1 MKKMDSDAAGETP
14 VVATIERY
22 AGSPDI
28 CTIHPDQ
35 PDQDSSDETAT
46 TAWLSAEEGS
56 YCSLS
61 SKR

>member
-1 MKKMDSDAAGETP
+1 MKETDSDTVNETE

-22 AGSPDI
+22 ADSPDV
-28 CTIHPDQ
+28 CTIHLDRS
-35 PDQDSSDETAT
+35 DVDSVEESMT

-61 SKR
+61 KNR

>member
-1 MKKMDSDAAGETP
+1 MKKTDSDTTSERV

-22 AGSPDI
+22 AGSPDV
-28 CTIHPDQ
+28 CTIHLDRPDRN
-35 PDQDSSDETAT
+35 STDESTT

-61 SKR
+61 AKR